1 MPTGWVNFREIKE
14 HVAIDDVL
22 SRYGV
27 KLRRVGPDGRRGKCP
42 LPTHSSPDSS
52 DSFSISLSRNVWS
65 CQSASCVAARSGRV
79 GGNVLDFV
87 AFMERCSLRDAA
99 AHLQEWFGSASPS
112 IGQRVHRTEPNA
124 TESAPNHPL
133 GFTLHN
139 IDRHHA
145 YLQGRDIYPETA
157 RSFGVGMY
165 GGSGFLHGR
174 IIIPIHNKRAEL
186 VAYVG
191 RAIDH
196 QQPKY
201 LFPAGFRKSC
211 VLFNLH
217 RAIRTAER
225 SVIVVEG
232 FFDAFK
238 VHQAGY
244 SSVVALMGSS
254 LSDSQADLL
263 TEHFDHAFLMLDG
276 DPAGQN
282 GTEAIL
288 GKIQARMPITAL
300 RLPEGV
306 QPDQLAS
313 GEISSIIGSHRH
325 EMDICSR

>member
-1 MPTGWVNFREIKE
+1 MPTDWINFKEIKE
-14 HVAIDDVL
+14 HVPIDDVL

-27 KLRRVGPDGRRGKCP
+27 KLRPVGPDRRRGKCP
-42 LPTHSSPDSS
+42 LPTHRSPVSF
-52 DSFSISLSRNVWS
+52 DSFSISLSRNAWS

-87 AFMERCSLRDAA
+87 ALMERCSLREAA
-99 AHLQEWFGSASPS
+99 SHLRDWFGSASPG
-112 IGQRVHRTEPNA
+112 IGQRVHRAEPNV

-139 IDRHHA
+139 IDHHDA
-145 YLQGRDIYPETA
+145 YLQGRDIHPETA
-157 RSFGVGMY
+157 KLFGVGMY
-165 GGSGFLHGR
+165 SGSGFLHGR
-174 IIIPIHNKRAEL
+174 IVLPIHDEEARL

-201 LFPAGFRKSC
+201 RFPTGFRKSG

-217 RAIRTAER
+217 RAIQTAER

-232 FFDAFK
+232 FFDTFK
-238 VHQAGY
+238 VHQAGHP
-244 SSVVALMGSS
+244 SVVALMGSS
-254 LSDSQADLL
+254 LSDRQADLL
-263 TEHFDHAFLMLDG
+263 TEHFDHALLMLDG
-276 DPAGQN
+276 DPAGQS

-288 GKIQARMPITAL
+288 EKLQTRMSITVL
-300 RLPEGV
+300 QLQEGV

-313 GEISSIIGSHRH
+313 GEINSIVGSHLH
-325 EMDICSR
+325 EIEICR